1 MVYATFE
8 DIVKRKPVETSEME
22 RCEALLEDAGIIID
36 AFNAKAAAE
45 SKRLVS
51 CNMVIRV
58 LGSGDEGVPIGT
70 TQATASAL
78 GYSQSWTNANGSGEL
93 YLTKLDKKILG
104 TGNRIGYTD
113 PYQDLI
119 QTEEG

>member
-8 DIVKRKPVETSEME
+8 DIAKRKPVETSEME

-36 AFNAKAAAE
+36 AFNVKAAAE

-58 LGSGDEGVPIGT
+58 LGSGEEGVPIGT

-119 QTEEG
+119 QTEDD

>member
-1 MVYATFE
+1 MYATFE
-8 DIVKRKPVETSEME
+8 DIAKRKPVETSEME

-36 AFNAKAAAE
+36 AFNTKATAE

-58 LGSGDEGVPIGT
+58 LGSGEEGVPIGT

-113 PYQDLI
+113 PYQNLI
-119 QTEEG
+119 HTEES

>member
-8 DIVKRKPVETSEME
+8 DIVRRKPVETSEME

-36 AFNAKAAAE
+36 AFNEKAAAE

-58 LGSGDEGVPIGT
+58 LGSGDAGVPIGT

>member
-8 DIVKRKPVETSEME
+8 DIAKRKPVERSEME

-36 AFNAKAAAE
+36 AFNVKAAAE

-58 LGSGDEGVPIGT
+58 LGSGEEGVPIGT

-119 QTEEG
+119 QTEDD

>member
-8 DIVKRKPVETSEME
+8 DIAKRKPVETSEME

-36 AFNAKAAAE
+36 AFNVKAAAE

-58 LGSGDEGVPIGT
+58 LGSGEEGVPIGT

-104 TGNRIGYTD
+104 TGNQIGYTD

-119 QTEEG
+119 QTEDD

>member
-8 DIVKRKPVETSEME
+8 DIVRRKPVETSEME

-45 SKRLVS
+45 SKRFVS

-113 PYQDLI
+113 PYQDLV
-119 QTEEG
+119 QTEES

>member
-8 DIVKRKPVETSEME
+8 DIVRRKPVETSEME

-45 SKRLVS
+45 SKRFVS

-113 PYQDLI
+113 PYQDLV

>member
-58 LGSGDEGVPIGT
+58 LGSGDAEVPIGT

>member
-8 DIVKRKPVETSEME
+8 DIAKRKPVEISEME

-36 AFNAKAAAE
+36 AFNVKAAAE

-58 LGSGDEGVPIGT
+58 LGSGEEGVPIGT

-119 QTEEG
+119 QTEDD